1 MEKIRLKESQ
11 IKIVESFEK
20 NDLTVEQMANE
31 LEVLHQRD
39 RMGVYLKFSLMGP
52 ENLSSKVLD
61 AIYLIDQRLINN
73 FKKSVENN
81 TYNEFL
87 SNISEY
93 EKKHLLLSMNI
104 SDLEDNPLLNLTQ
117 EELNYY
123 NILITAIRQDNRR
136 RILESMILNCE
147 QNNSEN
153 SSNELREENKIIDFS
168 KYQKRKK

>member
-39 RMGVYLKFSLMGP
+39 RMGVYLKFSLLGP

-93 EKKHLLLSMNI
+93 ERKHLLLSMNI

-123 NILITAIRQDNRR
+123 NILITAIRQDKRR
-136 RILESMILNCE
+136 RLLESMILNCE